1 MSSRSKITFFIILSL
16 ALTTIAC
23 SISAGGPAYPARAIP
38 LQTEE
43 ASKLFENWDSAAA
56 GIVNHGKV
64 TLTLTEAQ
72 VSSLVDLKLRSDP
85 NSSLSNP
92 QIYFQDGR
100 LDAYASFQTKSLT
113 AILHIAVKPELDS
126 QGKPKLIIQSIDL
139 GPVPM
144 PGLLLEGLTYTLT
157 QTLTSSLSP
166 YIAGLKLESITISDG
181 KMVIT
186 GEIQK

>member
-1 MSSRSKITFFIILSL
+1 MSSRSKITLFLIFSL

-23 SISAGGPAYPARAIP
+23 SISAGGPAYPAKTIP

-64 TLTLTEAQ
+64 TLTYTEAQ
-72 VSSLVDLKLRSDP
+72 VSSFVDMKLRSDP
-85 NSSLSNP
+85 NSSLTNP
-92 QIYFQDGR
+92 QVYFQNGQ
-100 LDAYASFQTKSLT
+100 LDAYTNFQTKSLT
-113 AILHIAVKPELDS
+113 ATLHAAVKAAVDS
-126 QGKPKLIIQSIDL
+126 QGKLKLIIQSIDL
-139 GPVPM
+139 GPMPM
-144 PGLLLEGLTYTLT
+144 PGFLLDGLSYILT
-157 QTLTSSLSP
+157 QSLTGSLSP

-181 KMVIT
+181 QMVIT